1 MFVTNVKDVE
11 WSSNENYAPLRW
23 KLLVDSKVVLS
34 SGISCGIL
42 EIPAQSSL
50 ELHNHL
56 PQEIYLIRSGEGL
69 LLKKDGEERIIENT
83 VIYIH
88 KEEPHGLKN
97 TGNCPLEVLWIFPTN
112 CWEEVKY
119 NFYT

>member
-1 MFVTNVKDVE
+1 MFVTNVKDVK
-11 WSSNENYAPLRW
+11 WNSNENYAPLRW

-56 PQEIYLIRSGEGL
+56 PQELYLIRSVYGS
-69 LLKKDGEERIIENT
+69 
-83 VIYIH
+83 
-88 KEEPHGLKN
+88 
-97 TGNCPLEVLWIFPTN
+97 
-112 CWEEVKY
+112 
-119 NFYT
+119 

>member
-23 KLLVDSKVVLS
+23 KLLVDSKLVLS

-42 EIPAQSSL
+42 EIPTQLSL
-50 ELHNHL
+50 ELHYHL
-56 PQEIYLIRSGEGL
+56 PQEIYLVRSGEGL
-69 LLKKDGEERIIENT
+69 LLKSDGEERIIENT

-88 KEEPHGLKN
+88 KEEHHGLKN
-97 TGNCPLEVLWIFPTN
+97 TGNSPLEVLWIFPTN

-119 NFYT
+119 DFCT